1 MSDTV
6 ISISGRSF
14 AASETLSNGGEF
26 IIDPADSKTGSLVI
40 HQIAHGGSCDVE
52 LVESSTDSGY
62 TPDKRV
68 TLDSFT
74 GEGVSQ
80 GNELEA
86 SDQGNLFVVLTNTSG
101 GEADFIVTGEQVSP

>member
-1 MSDTV
+1 MTDTV
-6 ISISGRSF
+6 VSISGRSF
-14 AASETLSNGGEF
+14 AASETL
-26 IIDPADSKTGSLVI
+26 ADSAEFRINPAETKTGALEI
-40 HQIAHGGSCDVE
+40 HQIAHGGACDVE
-52 LVESSTDSGY
+52 LVESSTDTGY
-62 TPDKRV
+62 NPDKRV

-86 SDQGNLFVVLTNTSG
+86 SDQGNLFVVITNTSG

>member
-6 ISISGRSF
+6 VSISGRSF
-14 AASETLSNGGEF
+14 AASATLADGEEF
-26 IIDPADSKTGSLVI
+26 RIDPAESKTGSIEL
-40 HQIAHGGSCDVE
+40 HQIAHGAACDVE
-52 LVESSTDSGY
+52 LVESSTDTGY
-62 TPDKRV
+62 NPTKRI
-68 TLDSFT
+68 TLDSFS

-86 SDQGNLFVVLTNTSG
+86 SDQGNLFVVITNTSG